1 MKPVYQS
8 IALRIAPIGA
18 ATLKKKTMKTATL
31 IIRIA
36 TGLMFVVSSAK
47 YFLNMMP
54 EAELSGPTLDFVA
67 GLDAAGYFMPFLKV
81 VELVGGLALIAGRF
95 VSLATV
101 VLFPVTLNIFLF
113 HAFLA
118 PDGMVIPILLLAA
131 NLYLA
136 FAHRDRYR
144 PILQP

>member
-1 MKPVYQS
+1 MKAV
-8 IALRIAPIGA
+8 
-18 ATLKKKTMKTATL
+18 TLT
-31 IIRIA
+31 IRIT
-36 TGLMFVVSSAK
+36 TGLLYSASAAM
-47 YFLNMMP
+47 YFLDMMP
-54 EAELSGPTLDFVA
+54 EAELSGATLQFVA

-81 VELVGGLALIAGRF
+81 IELIGGLALIAGKF
-95 VSLATV
+95 VPLATV

-118 PDGMVIPILLLAA
+118 PEGMIIPILLLAA

-136 FAHRDRYR
+136 FAYRDRYR

>member
-1 MKPVYQS
+1 
-8 IALRIAPIGA
+8 
-18 ATLKKKTMKTATL
+18 MKTATL
-31 IIRIA
+31 IVRIA
-36 TGLMFVVSSAK
+36 TGLMFAASSIM

-54 EAELSGPTLDFVA
+54 EAELSGATLQFVA

-95 VSLATV
+95 VPLATV

-118 PDGMVIPILLLAA
+118 PEGMIIPILLLAA

-136 FAHRDRYR
+136 FVYRQRYH